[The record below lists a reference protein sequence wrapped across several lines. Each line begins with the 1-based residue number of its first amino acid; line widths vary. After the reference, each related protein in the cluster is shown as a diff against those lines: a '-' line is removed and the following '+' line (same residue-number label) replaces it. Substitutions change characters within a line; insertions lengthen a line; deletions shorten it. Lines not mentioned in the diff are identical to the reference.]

1 MKTTVEASGLP
12 ADVYSAKCP
21 TRQVLD
27 HVSGKWTIL
36 VVDALLEGTMRYTE
50 LSRRIEGVSQ
60 KMLTQTLR
68 SLEGDGFVTRTVYP
82 TIPPRVEYELT
93 GLGRSLAEPITALRQ
108 WTETH
113 INEIERARARYS
125 REGGQSHLSGSSGTT
140 GNDAGGEPVN
150 ADSPLGPGGSR

>member
-1 MKTTVEASGLP
+1 MTTFVESSGLP
-12 ADVYSAKCP
+12 ADAYSAKCP

-27 HVSGKWTIL
+27 HIAGKWTIL
-36 VVDALLEGTMRYTE
+36 VVDTLLDGTQRYTD

-68 SLEGDGFVTRTVYP
+68 SLEADGFVTRTAYP

-93 GLGRSLAEPITALRQ
+93 ALGRSLAEPITALRQ

-113 INEIERARARYS
+113 INEIERARAAAS
-125 REGGQSHLSGSSGTT
+125 
-140 GNDAGGEPVN
+140 
-150 ADSPLGPGGSR
+150 

>member
-1 MKTTVEASGLP
+1 MTTFVESSGLP
-12 ADVYSAKCP
+12 ADAYSAKCP

-27 HVSGKWTIL
+27 HIAGKWTIL
-36 VVDALLEGTMRYTE
+36 VVDALLDGTHRYTD

-68 SLEGDGFVTRTVYP
+68 GLEADGFLTRTAYP

-93 GLGRSLAEPITALRQ
+93 ALGRSLAEPISALRL

-113 INEIERARARYS
+113 VNEIERARAAAS
-125 REGGQSHLSGSSGTT
+125 
-140 GNDAGGEPVN
+140 
-150 ADSPLGPGGSR
+150 

>member
-1 MKTTVEASGLP
+1 MTTFVESSGLP
-12 ADVYSAKCP
+12 ADAYSAKCP

-27 HVSGKWTIL
+27 HIAGKWTIL
-36 VVDALLEGTMRYTE
+36 VVDALLDGTQRYTD

-68 SLEGDGFVTRTVYP
+68 SLEADGFVTRTVYP

-93 GLGRSLAEPITALRQ
+93 ALGRSLAEPISALRL

-113 INEIERARARYS
+113 INEIERARA
-125 REGGQSHLSGSSGTT
+125 GSS
-140 GNDAGGEPVN
+140 
-150 ADSPLGPGGSR
+150 

>member
-1 MKTTVEASGLP
+1 MKTVVESSGLP

-27 HVSGKWTIL
+27 HISGKWTIL
-36 VVDALLEGTMRYTE
+36 IVDALLQGTMRYTD

-68 SLEGDGFVTRTVYP
+68 ALEADGFVTRTVYP
-82 TIPPRVEYELT
+82 TIPPRVEYDLT
-93 GLGRSLAEPITALRQ
+93 ELGRSLAGPITALRQ

-113 INEIERARARYS
+113 INEIERARRH
-125 REGGQSHLSGSSGTT
+125 SH
-140 GNDAGGEPVN
+140 A
-150 ADSPLGPGGSR
+150 

>member
-27 HVSGKWTIL
+27 HISGKWTIL
-36 VVDALLEGTMRYTE
+36 VVDALLEGTLRYTD
-50 LSRRIEGVSQ
+50 LMRRIEGVSQ

-68 SLEGDGFVTRTVYP
+68 GLEADGFVTRTVYP
-82 TIPPRVEYELT
+82 TIPPRVEYDLT
-93 GLGRSLAEPITALRQ
+93 ELGRSLAEPITALRH

-113 INEIERARARYS
+113 INEIERARARS
-125 REGGQSHLSGSSGTT
+125 TSEAAEAT
-140 GNDAGGEPVN
+140 
-150 ADSPLGPGGSR
+150 

>member
-1 MKTTVEASGLP
+1 MESSGLP

-27 HVSGKWTIL
+27 HIAGKWTVL
-36 VVDALLEGTMRYTE
+36 VIDSLLDQGTLRYTE
-50 LSRRIEGVSQ
+50 LSRRIGGVSQ

-68 SLEGDGFVTRTVYP
+68 SLEADGFLTRTVHP

-93 GLGRSLAEPITALRQ
+93 DLGRSLAEPIAALRV

-113 INEIERARARYS
+113 INEIERARAAAS
-125 REGGQSHLSGSSGTT
+125 
-140 GNDAGGEPVN
+140 
-150 ADSPLGPGGSR
+150 